1 VSVSCLSVVIMTHQ
15 VRRTEWN
22 SKIAQS
28 PPTVEY
34 KGIMTEQAVEG
45 EKSVLAVL
53 DKVVSLKRLPWL
65 ELS

>member
-1 VSVSCLSVVIMTHQ
+1 VVFNKRGFRTHQ

-34 KGIMTEQAVEG
+34 KGIMTEQAGDG
-45 EKSVLAVL
+45 EKGVLAVL
-53 DKVVSLKRLPWL
+53 DKVVSTN
-65 ELS
+65 